1 MLRRSRAVSQAVP
14 HDVSSTLA
22 ARLRHSGSA
31 RDTSVPGSPKEPQRA
46 DMAAFHVIWLHAD
59 QSFMEDMLRCS
70 MAVYMYQQAV
80 RHDVASTLAATWQRP
95 HQLGRGVPGSP
106 ARS

>member
-1 MLRRSRAVSQAVP
+1 
-14 HDVSSTLA
+14 
-22 ARLRHSGSA
+22 
-31 RDTSVPGSPKEPQRA
+31 
-46 DMAAFHVIWLHAD
+46 MAAFHVIWLHAD